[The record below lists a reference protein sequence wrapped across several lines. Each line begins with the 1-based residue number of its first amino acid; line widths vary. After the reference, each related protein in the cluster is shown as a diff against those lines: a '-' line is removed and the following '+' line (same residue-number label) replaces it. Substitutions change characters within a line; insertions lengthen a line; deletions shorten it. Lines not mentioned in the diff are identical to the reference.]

1 MLDNLKKYLSAH
13 ASVSDEE
20 FEFLA
25 SKIEVRNFD
34 KKQKIINIGETDP
47 YLNLIIKGLVRKYF
61 LKGREE
67 IITQLGKEN
76 ELINSS
82 VSFLEQVP
90 STYVVETIE
99 PTTFLSITFNNLEE
113 IYTKS
118 HKMEHLGR
126 MIATNLFLKKEEWDH
141 ERMRLNTRD
150 RFVHFVRNNSDLLQR
165 VPQKYLASYLNIKP
179 ETFSRLKH
187 LLRQKKNTTL

>member
-1 MLDNLKKYLSAH
+1 MLETLKKYLLGFALLSE
-13 ASVSDEE
+13 DD
-20 FEFLA
+20 FDLLA
-25 SKIEVRNFD
+25 QKVEIRHFD
-34 KKQKIINIGETDP
+34 KKQQIIKIGETDK
-47 YLNLIIKGLVRKYF
+47 YLNFVAKGLVRKYF

-67 IITQLGKEN
+67 MVTQIAQEN

-82 VSFLEQVP
+82 GSFLLGTP

-99 PTTFLSITFNNLEE
+99 PTTFLSITMENLEE
-113 IYTKS
+113 IYSKS
-118 HKMEHLGR
+118 HQLEHLGR
-126 MIATNLFLKKEEWDH
+126 LIITNLFLKKEAWEH

-150 RFVHFVRNNSDLLQR
+150 HFVQFLRNNSDLLQR

-187 LLRQKKNTTL
+187 LLQKKK

>member
-1 MLDNLKKYLSAH
+1 MLETLKKYLLGFALLSE
-13 ASVSDEE
+13 DD
-20 FEFLA
+20 FDLLA
-25 SKIEVRNFD
+25 QKVEIRHFD
-34 KKQKIINIGETDP
+34 KKQQIIKIGETDK
-47 YLNLIIKGLVRKYF
+47 YLNFVAKGLVRKYF

-67 IITQLGKEN
+67 MVTQIAQEN

-82 VSFLEQVP
+82 GSFLLGTP

-99 PTTFLSITFNNLEE
+99 PTTFLSITMENLEE
-113 IYTKS
+113 IYSKS
-118 HKMEHLGR
+118 HQLEHLGR
-126 MIATNLFLKKEEWDH
+126 LIITNLFLKKEAWEH

-150 RFVHFVRNNSDLLQR
+150 RFVQFLRNNSDLLQR

-187 LLRQKKNTTL
+187 LLQKKK